1 MGGEVE
7 NGEDLRKKTRSCRSG
22 LMSALGA
29 RENLAACGRRF
40 FCLFWLIPALAGIKR
55 GFRHLRMATQDS
67 ALRTRK
73 PLKRF
78 DRNFISPAGGTRELF
93 LFRSGKRKRD
103 TIRCLFFLVD
113 SALRTRKP
121 LKRFD
126 RNFISPA
133 GGTRELFLFR
143 SGKRKRD
150 TIRCLFFLVEAALR
164 TRKPLKRFD
173 RNFISPAGGT
183 RELFLFRSGKRKR
196 DTIRCLF
203 FLVEVTGLEPVTLC
217 L

>member
-1 MGGEVE
+1 MMIFLRFATGGFEAIREAWKQVCCCLE
-7 NGEDLRKKTRSCRSG
+7 RCGTKVWRCRKSGARKEKVRVRRQRKKTQSSRLG

-55 GFRHLRMATQDS
+55 GFRHLRMATQGS
-67 ALRTRK
+67 
-73 PLKRF
+73 
-78 DRNFISPAGGTRELF
+78 
-93 LFRSGKRKRD
+93 
-103 TIRCLFFLVD
+103 
-113 SALRTRKP
+113 
-121 LKRFD
+121 
-126 RNFISPA
+126 
-133 GGTRELFLFR
+133 
-143 SGKRKRD
+143 
-150 TIRCLFFLVEAALR
+150 ALR